1 VKQETSPDIRNQN
14 ASAVDALQ
22 EARGMPPGAQ
32 RTNALKKAG
41 LLRRVCFMS
50 PLDTPSPEPRSRTLD
65 RALSLVAVFLIAAI
79 IIVARY

>member
-1 VKQETSPDIRNQN
+1 VIVKQETSPDIRGQN

-41 LLRRVCFMS
+41 LLRRVADS
-50 PLDTPSPEPRSRTLD
+50 QG
-65 RALSLVAVFLIAAI
+65 LVFAKKG
-79 IIVARY
+79 RRRK

>member
-1 VKQETSPDIRNQN
+1 MKQETSPDIRSQN

-41 LLRRVCFMS
+41 LLQRVADSQGLVFAKKGR
-50 PLDTPSPEPRSRTLD
+50 PRK
-65 RALSLVAVFLIAAI
+65 
-79 IIVARY
+79 